1 MGFGEF
7 LVVDS
12 GESIPVCSI
21 YLENGKSYMT
31 SERGIFL
38 VFQWGRGKI
47 CEIGQNRPRNV
58 QKSDILAIFG
68 L

>member
-1 MGFGEF
+1 MYPEWFLTKNRPKNRRENRGERRERGFGEP

-12 GESIPVCSI
+12 GESIPDYRI

-38 VFQWGRGKI
+38 VFQW
-47 CEIGQNRPRNV
+47 
-58 QKSDILAIFG
+58 
-68 L
+68 